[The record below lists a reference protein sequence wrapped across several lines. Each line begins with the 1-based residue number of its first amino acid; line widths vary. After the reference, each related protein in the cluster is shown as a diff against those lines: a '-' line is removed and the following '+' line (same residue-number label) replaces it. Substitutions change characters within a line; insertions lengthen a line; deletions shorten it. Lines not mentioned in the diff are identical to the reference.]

1 MFGENLAGIWEV
13 IGTGGGDLTV
23 WQMSL
28 RALIIY
34 VTAILLVRVGNKRF
48 MGKNTAFDVILGII
62 LGSVLS
68 RAITGNAPFF
78 QTIGAGAA
86 LVGLHWF
93 FSVASFHSHRFGT
106 FIKGQERTL
115 VKDGEI
121 QWDNMR
127 KSYISRNDLDMAL
140 RSTGKVTD
148 PVDVAVANLER
159 SGDISVIPREK
170 ERNLKVVEITVNA
183 GVQKVRIELA
193 ESD

>member
-1 MFGENLAGIWEV
+1 MLGENPAGIWEV

-28 RALIIY
+28 RALVVY
-34 VTAILLVRVGNKRF
+34 VAAILLVKAGNKRF

-106 FIKGQERTL
+106 FIKGQERML

-140 RSTGKVTD
+140 RSTGKVTG

-193 ESD
+193 ASD